1 MTEKNLQPATEQVE
15 STVPETAPQSSDV
28 ADPAVSEKKHA
39 IKEALK
45 PQVRRTSVVEDYA
58 AELDEMASLTHAL
71 SGNCLLYTS
80 DAADE

>member
-45 PQVRRTSVVEDYA
+45 PQVRRTSVVEP
-58 AELDEMASLTHAL
+58 LR
-71 SGNCLLYTS
+71 
-80 DAADE
+80 